1 MTKLDCE
8 TVCMAAMA
16 IADGYQ
22 SDLSSDQIEA
32 HLADCSDCRREV
44 GQLRALSSLLDAQ
57 ERRQRTENVWKQ
69 VERRLPDAAVARSAS
84 RAWHPFMLL
93 GALLFGYRIVEML
106 PDRDLGF
113 LFKLVP
119 VVLA

>member
-69 VERRLPDAAVARSAS
+69 VERRLPDDSPAQRIAK
-84 RAWHPFMLL
+84 AWHPFMLL
-93 GALLFGYRIVEML
+93 GMLL
-106 PDRDLGF
+106 LG
-113 LFKLVP
+113 
-119 VVLA
+119 